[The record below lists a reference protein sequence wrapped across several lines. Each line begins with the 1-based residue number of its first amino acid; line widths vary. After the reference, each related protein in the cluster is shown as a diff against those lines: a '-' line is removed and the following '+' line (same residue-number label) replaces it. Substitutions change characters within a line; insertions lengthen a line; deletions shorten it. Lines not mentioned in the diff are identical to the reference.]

1 MPITT
6 SVDNNKQLTIYTV
19 VGEVSFEEV
28 MTTIKQFHEIG
39 QQTINVLWDLHKARL
54 ARVSSK
60 ETEAMMNYIKL
71 HAEKRSGGK
80 TALVASRNLENRL
93 SRLAEMLN
101 EIKSISIQRKVFL
114 SFKEAIQ
121 WIEEEG

>member
-1 MPITT
+1 MPISTNID
-6 SVDNNKQLTIYTV
+6 SDKQLTTYTV
-19 VGEVSFEEV
+19 VGKVSFEEI
-28 MTTIKQFHEIG
+28 MTTIKQFHEVG
-39 QQTINVLWDLHKARL
+39 RQTINVFWDLRKARL

-60 ETEAMMNYIKL
+60 ETEEMINYIKL

-80 TALVASRNLENRL
+80 TALVASRNLANSL

-121 WIEEEG
+121 WIEEE